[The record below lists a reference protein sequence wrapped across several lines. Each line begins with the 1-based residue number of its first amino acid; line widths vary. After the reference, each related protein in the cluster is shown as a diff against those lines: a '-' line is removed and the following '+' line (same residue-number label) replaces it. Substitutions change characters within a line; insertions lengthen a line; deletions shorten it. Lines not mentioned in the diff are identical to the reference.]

1 MMFTFRMLF
10 AFALTLMIAGCGGG
24 DNHDHDHGEDH
35 AGHDHDEEG
44 AHGDD
49 HSDAK
54 DLPDATINGVAVKL
68 QQVGAIEAGEE
79 AVLLVK
85 LPASDDGQTIVRA
98 WLGGEDR
105 TLYRVEKG
113 HFVADEGVYD
123 VHVIAPAPLPDN
135 AMWWIEIEKPDG
147 SKAVGS
153 TKPITGS

>member
-1 MMFTFRMLF
+1 MMLMFRMLF
-10 AFALTLMIAGCGGG
+10 AFSATLMIAGCGGG
-24 DNHDHDHGEDH
+24 DDHDHGEDH
-35 AGHDHDEEG
+35 AGHNHDEEG

-54 DLPDATINGVAVKL
+54 DLPDATIGGVSVKL
-68 QQVGAIEAGEE
+68 QQVAPIKAGEE
-79 AVLLVK
+79 VVLLVK
-85 LPASDDGQTIVRA
+85 LPESSESQTIVRA

-113 HFVADEGVYD
+113 HYVADEGVYD
-123 VHVIAPAPLPDN
+123 VHVTAPDPLPAD
-135 AMWWIEIEKPDG
+135 AMWWVEVEKPDG